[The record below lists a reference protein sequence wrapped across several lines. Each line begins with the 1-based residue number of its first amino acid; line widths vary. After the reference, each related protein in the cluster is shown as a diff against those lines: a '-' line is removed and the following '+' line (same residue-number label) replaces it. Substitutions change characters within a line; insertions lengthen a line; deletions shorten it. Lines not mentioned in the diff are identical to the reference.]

1 MYMTPTETQRL
12 ISRVMLVVQISPST
26 PNTLCGRGSIKGRC
40 CVISNF
46 IKQLYAG
53 ASTMAEE
60 QFNQDEL
67 VPPSF
72 MTETYI
78 VDILRQVEDDPD
90 LHVKL

>member
-1 MYMTPTETQRL
+1 
-12 ISRVMLVVQISPST
+12 MLVDKISPST
-26 PNTLCGRGSIKGRC
+26 PNTLSCGSIKGPC
-40 CVISNF
+40 CPISNF
-46 IKQLYAG
+46 ISQLYAG

-78 VDILRQVEDDPD
+78 VDVLRQVEDDPD

>member
-1 MYMTPTETQRL
+1 
-12 ISRVMLVVQISPST
+12 
-26 PNTLCGRGSIKGRC
+26 
-40 CVISNF
+40 
-46 IKQLYAG
+46 
-53 ASTMAEE
+53 MAEE